1 MVVKV
6 KESFEKTR
14 LGKNI
19 DNSKK
24 YILRGQRNIRYFE
37 KFFYPKKNLINFL
50 KRTISFSFVRART
63 FDRARTFTRTFDWD
77 FVRKG
82 EKNLDFCKLLLL
94 LWRGKMIMNF

>member
-24 YILRGQRNIRYFE
+24 YILRGQRNVRYFE
-37 KFFYPKKNLINFL
+37 KFFYPKKNLISFL

-63 FDRARTFTRTFDWD
+63 FDRARTLPEHLIGILFG
-77 FVRKG
+77 KG
-82 EKNLDFCKLLLL
+82 KKT
-94 LWRGKMIMNF
+94 